1 VTRRRRRERQ
11 RAGDTLRRRHGWRRS
26 SQEHGTGL
34 IGSIAGVTVFLSLLT
49 VATQV
54 LVDLYQTS
62 VVTAAAYDAARRV
75 ASGTDLDAATAH
87 IVELLGDAGDDAS
100 IEWDVSADVVRV
112 HLVVPTRR
120 LLLPAVA
127 GPLGL
132 DEVDRT
138 ITVRVEELQ
147 E

>member
-1 VTRRRRRERQ
+1 MTPAMAVPTSASDPER
-11 RAGDTLRRRHGWRRS
+11 
-26 SQEHGTGL
+26 GTGL
-34 IGSIAGVTVFLSLLT
+34 FGSVAGVTVFLALLT
-49 VATQV
+49 VAVQI

-62 VVTAAAYDAARRV
+62 VVTAAGYDAARSV
-75 ASGTDLDAATAH
+75 AADPTQPPSDAELAAATAQ
-87 IVELLGDAGDDAS
+87 VEELLGGAARGAT
-100 IEWDVSADVVRV
+100 IEWDVRGDVVRL

-120 LLLPAVA
+120 FLLPVVA